1 MYDFDEV
8 ISRRG
13 TRCVKFDALAA
24 HFGRPD
30 LSALWVADMDFRTPD
45 FILDALRRR
54 LEHPVLGYP
63 VVGDDYFEIVSKWV
77 FRLHGWQV
85 PATCFRYIPGIVRGI
100 GFAERCFLQPG
111 DKVIIQKPVYHPFRI
126 VTEESGFTVVNN
138 PLRPVYDA
146 EGFVSGYEMDLE
158 DLERKIDDRTKMLIL
173 CNPHNPG
180 GVCFPVETLRRLAE
194 ICSQA
199 GIVVVSDEIHA
210 EMVHGG
216 RRHVP
221 FASVSEAAAR
231 CSITFM
237 APSKTF
243 NIAGV
248 VSSYAIVQ
256 EPALADRFF
265 GYLSSNELDYPPIFS
280 LEATRAAYTD
290 AGLAWRAEMLDYVQ
304 GNVDFV
310 DGWLR
315 SNLPQIR
322 AVRPQASFLV
332 WLDCRK
338 LGLPQPELVDLFV
351 NRARLALNDG
361 TVFGPEGTGFMRLN
375 VGCPRSVLASALA
388 SLASALL

>member
-8 ISRRG
+8 IPRRG
-13 TRCVKFDALAA
+13 TRCVKYDTLQE

-30 LSALWVADMDFRTPD
+30 LIPLWVADMDFRTPD

-54 LEHPVLGYP
+54 LDHPVLGYP
-63 VVGDDYFEIVSKWV
+63 DTGADYFENVSRWV
-77 FRLHGWQV
+77 ERLHGWRV
-85 PATCFRYIPGIVRGI
+85 PAGCFRYIPGIVKGI
-100 GFAERCFLQPG
+100 GYAERCFLQPG

-126 VTEESGFTVVNN
+126 VTEKSGFEVINN

-146 EGFVSGYEMDLE
+146 EGFVQGYEMDLD
-158 DLERKIDDRTKMLIL
+158 DLERKIDARTRMLVL

-180 GVCFPVETLRRLAE
+180 GVVFPAETLRRLAD
-194 ICSQA
+194 ICERH
-199 GIVVVSDEIHA
+199 GIIVVSDEIHA

-256 EPALADRFF
+256 EPELAEKFF
-265 GYLSSNELDYPPIFS
+265 GWLESNESDYPPIFS
-280 LEATRAAYTD
+280 AEATRAAYTD
-290 AGLAWRAEMLDYVQ
+290 EGFSWRAEMLDYVQ
-304 GNVDFV
+304 ANVDYV
-310 DGWLR
+310 DAWLR

-338 LGLPQPELVDLFV
+338 LGLTQEELVDLFV
-351 NRARLALNDG
+351 NKAHLALNDG
-361 TVFGPEGTGFMRLN
+361 TVFGGEGSGFMRLN
-375 VGCPRSVLASALA
+375 VGCPRSVLQSALEA
-388 SLASALL
+388 LAAAL

>member
-8 ISRRG
+8 IPRRG
-13 TRCVKFDALAA
+13 TRCVKYDALAE

-63 VVGDDYFEIVSKWV
+63 AVGDDYFEILSKWV
-77 FRLHGWQV
+77 EGLHGWRV
-85 PATCFRYIPGIVRGI
+85 PASCFRYIPGIVRGI

-388 SLASALL
+388 SLASFLQ